1 MKRLG
6 DVVDG
11 ERSIRRAKVDDFQG
25 MVKCQERVWE
35 SLRDV
40 LPKTWVENEIQRIH
54 RSDVKDVLL
63 KNIKDPTRIMLVA
76 EEDGGIVGF
85 AMGRTDESGL
95 SWLSFMGVS
104 PTHRRR
110 GIGRGLVQKYLEES
124 RLKGARKV
132 SLNTAPQLK
141 PAVKL
146 YVESGFMPEGFLRR
160 HRYGVDLIIYS
171 KFLE

>member
-1 MKRLG
+1 M
-6 DVVDG
+6 VNT
-11 ERSIRRAKVDDFQG
+11 EICIRRAEIDDLQSLLDCHE
-25 MVKCQERVWE
+25 KVWE
-35 SLRDV
+35 SLRYV
-40 LPKTWVENEIQRIH
+40 LPEPWVEEEIQRIH
-54 RSDVKDVLL
+54 RSDVKDILL

-85 AMGRTDESGL
+85 AIGRIDESGL

-110 GIGRGLVQKYLEES
+110 GIGRGLVQRYLEES
-124 RLKGARKV
+124 RLKGASKV

-146 YVESGFMPEGFLRR
+146 YVESGFVPEGLLRR

>member
-1 MKRLG
+1 M
-6 DVVDG
+6 VDG
-11 ERSIRRAKVDDFQG
+11 ERSIRRAKIDDFQG
-25 MVKCQERVWE
+25 MVECQARVWE
-35 SLRDV
+35 SLRSV
-40 LPKTWVENEIQRIH
+40 LPKTWVENEIQRLYRPEERDFFQRI
-54 RSDVKDVLL
+54 
-63 KNIKDPTRIMLVA
+63 IADPKRITLVA

-110 GIGRGLVQKYLEES
+110 GIGRGLVQRYLEES
-124 RLKGARKV
+124 MLKGARKV